1 MHEYV
6 LDGVIGAQCYFQV
19 GAFKQ
24 IGDEGSLFAYV
35 SESGPFLCSSG
46 RQFFVGGGG
55 GDCL

>member
-24 IGDEGSLFAYV
+24 IGDEGRLFACV
-35 SESGPFLCSSG
+35 SESGPFLCSCG
-46 RQFFVGGGG
+46 CRFVGGGG
-55 GDCL
+55 DFL